1 MNGAVVA
8 GVAAL
13 SMGTY
18 AIRFSGPMVR
28 QRMKVPARV
37 TRLLEICSIVLL
49 TALASTLIIPAGGHR
64 AGFALPAGV
73 LVAGVLAWR
82 RVPLILVVLAAAA
95 TTALLRLCGVS

>member
-1 MNGAVVA
+1 MNGPVVA

-18 AIRFSGPMVR
+18 LIRFAGPMAR
-28 QRMKVPARV
+28 RRMSVPARV
-37 TRLLEICSIVLL
+37 TRLLEIGSVVLL
-49 TALASTLIIPAGGHR
+49 TALAATLIVPAGGHR

-82 RVPLILVVLAAAA
+82 RVPLIVVVLAAAA
-95 TTALLRLCGVS
+95 TTALLRICGVP